1 MTNLDNDITH
11 TKYSND
17 LHLGYI
23 RQTLL
28 FIKKK
33 GVSYSGVKVFNNLP
47 LDIKNTSGNLKT
59 FKRISKHVLIT
70 HSFYTSEE

>member
-33 GVSYSGVKVFNNLP
+33 EFLIQV
-47 LDIKNTSGNLKT
+47 LK
-59 FKRISKHVLIT
+59 SLIIF
-70 HSFYTSEE
+70 H